1 MQSIDLKTIGF
12 WLGIISFLLVLYLP
26 NPEGLS
32 SEGRV
37 TAAVFLLMG
46 IWWAFEAIP
55 LQVTALMP
63 LILFPLLSV
72 EEIAVISREYM
83 NKVQFLFAG
92 GFIIALAIQKWS
104 LHKRVALN
112 ILKFSGLN
120 SRGIVASFMVASAVL
135 SMWVMN
141 TSTAI
146 MLLPVGISVIKV
158 ISDTVNDISDNQ
170 KFNFQLCLL
179 LGIAYAAS
187 VGGIATPI
195 GTSPNGVLIQFASNN
210 YDYDI
215 GFANWIS
222 IGLPITLGLGPLIW
236 IFLTRIIF
244 PVNFSATQESK
255 EKLNLMLKEL
265 GPMSNEEKKVI
276 VVFLITAFFWIF
288 RQLIDNLPGLSL
300 LDDSVIAIT
309 GAVSLFFINESNN
322 KNKLLIWDDV
332 QSGFPWGLIFLFGG
346 GMALAYV
353 VNDSGLAL
361 WLASLIPSETYFWII
376 LLTVIVMVILLT
388 ELTSNL
394 TTTITFLPVVASV
407 GLNMGIDPLLLIL
420 PLTISASCAF
430 MLPVA
435 TPPNSIVYASNLI
448 PIQKMVRAGIF
459 INVSSIL
466 YVFIISYFLIPNLI

>member
-1 MQSIDLKTIGF
+1 MPSIDLKTVGF
-12 WLGIISFLLVLYLP
+12 WFGIISFLLVLFLP

-32 SEGRV
+32 SDGRI

-55 LQVTALMP
+55 LQITALMP
-63 LILFPLLSV
+63 LILFPLLNV

-92 GFIIALAIQKWS
+92 GFIIALAIQKWD

-120 SRGIVASFMVASAVL
+120 SQGIVASFMVASAVL

-158 ISDTVNDISDNQ
+158 INDTVNEITDNQ

-222 IGLPITLGLGPLIW
+222 IGLPITLGLGPIIW

-255 EKLNLMLKEL
+255 DKLNSMLKEL

-288 RQLIDNLPGLSL
+288 RQLIDNLPGLAL
-300 LDDSVIAIT
+300 LDDSVIAIS
-309 GAVSLFFINESNN
+309 GAVSLFFIKERNN

-332 QSGFPWGLIFLFGG
+332 QNGFPWGLIFLFGG
-346 GMALAYV
+346 GMALAFV

-376 LLTVIVMVILLT
+376 LLTVFVMVVLLT

-459 INVSSIL
+459 INASSIL

>member
-1 MQSIDLKTIGF
+1 MSSIDLKTIGF
-12 WLGIISFLLVLYLP
+12 WFGIISFLLVLFLP

-32 SEGRV
+32 SEGRI

-63 LILFPLLSV
+63 LILFPLLNV

-92 GFIIALAIQKWS
+92 GFIIALAIQKWG

-120 SRGIVASFMVASAVL
+120 SQGIVASFMVASAVL

-158 ISDTVNDISDNQ
+158 INDTVNDITDNQ

-222 IGLPITLGLGPLIW
+222 IGLPITLGLGPIIW

-255 EKLNLMLKEL
+255 DKLNSMLKEL

-288 RQLIDNLPGLSL
+288 RQLIDNLPGLTL
-300 LDDSVIAIT
+300 LDDSVIAIS
-309 GAVSLFFINESNN
+309 GAVSLFFIKERKN

-332 QSGFPWGLIFLFGG
+332 QNGFPWGLIFLFGG

-376 LLTVIVMVILLT
+376 LLTVIVMVVLLT

-459 INVSSIL
+459 INASSIL

>member
-1 MQSIDLKTIGF
+1 MRSIDLKVFGF
-12 WLGIISFLLVLYLP
+12 WLGITSFLLVLFLP

-32 SEGRV
+32 SEGRI

-63 LILFPLLSV
+63 LVLFPLLN
-72 EEIAVISREYM
+72 IQDIGVISREYM

-92 GFIIALAIQKWS
+92 GFIIAIAIQKWG

-120 SRGIVASFMVASAVL
+120 SRGIIASFMVASAVL

-146 MLLPVGISVIKV
+146 MLLPVGVSVIKV
-158 ISDTVNDISDNQ
+158 INDTVNNVAENE
-170 KFNFQLCLL
+170 KYNFQLCLL

-210 YDYDI
+210 YNYDI

-222 IGLPITLGLGPLIW
+222 IGLPITIGLAPLIW
-236 IFLTRIIF
+236 FLLTYVIF
-244 PVNFSATQESK
+244 PVNFSASQESK
-255 EKLNLMLKEL
+255 DKLDSMLKEL
-265 GPMSNEEKKVI
+265 GSMSNEEKKVI
-276 VVFLITAFFWIF
+276 IVFISTAFFWIF
-288 RQLIDNLPGLSL
+288 RQLLDDLPGLSL

-309 GAVSLFFINESNN
+309 GAISLFFIKEKKS
-322 KNKLLIWDDV
+322 KNKLLLWDDV
-332 QSGFPWGLIFLFGG
+332 QNGFPWGLIFLFGG

-376 LLTVIVMVILLT
+376 LITVIVMVIFLT

-407 GLNMGIDPLLLIL
+407 GLNLGINPLLLIL

-459 INVSSIL
+459 INVSSII
-466 YVFIISYFLIPNLI
+466 YIFFISYFLIPNLI

>member
-1 MQSIDLKTIGF
+1 MLSIDLKTIGF
-12 WLGIISFLLVLYLP
+12 WFGIISFLLILFLP

-32 SEGRV
+32 SEGRI

-63 LILFPLLSV
+63 LILFPLLNV

-92 GFIIALAIQKWS
+92 GFIIALAIQKWG

-120 SRGIVASFMVASAVL
+120 SQGIVASFMVASAVL

-158 ISDTVNDISDNQ
+158 INDTVNEITDNQ

-210 YDYDI
+210 YNYDI

-222 IGLPITLGLGPLIW
+222 IGLPITLGLGPIIW

-255 EKLNLMLKEL
+255 DKLNSMLKEL

-288 RQLIDNLPGLSL
+288 RQLIDNLPGLAL
-300 LDDSVIAIT
+300 LDDSVIAIS
-309 GAVSLFFINESNN
+309 GAVSLFFIKERKN

-332 QSGFPWGLIFLFGG
+332 QNGFPWGLIFLFGG
-346 GMALAYV
+346 GMALAFV

-376 LLTVIVMVILLT
+376 LLTVIVMVVLLT

-459 INVSSIL
+459 INASSIL

>member
-1 MQSIDLKTIGF
+1 MQFIDLKTIGF
-12 WLGIISFLLVLYLP
+12 WLGIVSFLLVLYLP

-92 GFIIALAIQKWS
+92 GFIIALAIQKWN

-255 EKLNLMLKEL
+255 EKLNSMLKEL

-376 LLTVIVMVILLT
+376 LLTVIVMVVLLT

>member
-1 MQSIDLKTIGF
+1 MPSIDLKTIGF
-12 WLGIISFLLVLYLP
+12 WFGIISFLLVLFLP

-32 SEGRV
+32 SEGRI

-63 LILFPLLSV
+63 LILFPLLNV

-92 GFIIALAIQKWS
+92 GFIIALAIQKWG

-120 SRGIVASFMVASAVL
+120 SQGIVASFMVASAVL

-158 ISDTVNDISDNQ
+158 IKDTVSDITDNQ

-222 IGLPITLGLGPLIW
+222 IGLPITLGLGPIIW

-255 EKLNLMLKEL
+255 DKLNSMLKEL

-288 RQLIDNLPGLSL
+288 RQLIDNLPGLAL
-300 LDDSVIAIT
+300 LDDSVIAIS
-309 GAVSLFFINESNN
+309 GAVSLFFIKERKN

-332 QSGFPWGLIFLFGG
+332 QNGFPWGLIFLFGG
-346 GMALAYV
+346 GMALAFV

-376 LLTVIVMVILLT
+376 LLTVIVMVVLLT

-459 INVSSIL
+459 INASSIL

>member
-1 MQSIDLKTIGF
+1 MSSIDLKTIGF
-12 WLGIISFLLVLYLP
+12 WFGIISFLLVLFLP

-32 SEGRV
+32 SEGRI

-63 LILFPLLSV
+63 LILFPLLNV
-72 EEIAVISREYM
+72 EEIALISREYM

-92 GFIIALAIQKWS
+92 GFIIALAIQKWG

-120 SRGIVASFMVASAVL
+120 SQGIVASFMVASAVL

-158 ISDTVNDISDNQ
+158 INDTVSDITDNQ

-222 IGLPITLGLGPLIW
+222 IGLPITLGLGPIIW

-255 EKLNLMLKEL
+255 DNLNSMLKEL

-288 RQLIDNLPGLSL
+288 RQLIDNLPGLAL
-300 LDDSVIAIT
+300 LDDSVIAIS
-309 GAVSLFFINESNN
+309 GAVSLFFIKERKN

-332 QSGFPWGLIFLFGG
+332 QNGFPWGLIFLFGG
-346 GMALAYV
+346 GMALAFV

-361 WLASLIPSETYFWII
+361 WLASLIPSETFFWII
-376 LLTVIVMVILLT
+376 LLTVIVMVVLLT

-459 INVSSIL
+459 INASSIL

>member
-1 MQSIDLKTIGF
+1 MKSIDLKVFGF
-12 WLGIISFLLVLYLP
+12 WLGITSFLLVLYLP
-26 NPEGLS
+26 NPDGLS
-32 SEGRV
+32 SDGRI

-63 LILFPLLSV
+63 LVLFPLLN
-72 EEIAVISREYM
+72 IQDIGVISREYM

-92 GFIIALAIQKWS
+92 GFIIAIAIQKWG

-112 ILKFSGLN
+112 ILKYSGLN
-120 SRGIVASFMVASAVL
+120 SRGIIASFMIASAVL

-158 ISDTVNDISDNQ
+158 ISDTVNNVT
-170 KFNFQLCLL
+170 KNEKYNFQLCLL

-210 YDYDI
+210 YNYDI

-222 IGLPITLGLGPLIW
+222 IGLPITIGLAPLIW
-236 IFLTRIIF
+236 FLLTYVIF
-244 PVNFSATQESK
+244 PVNFSANQESK
-255 EKLNLMLKEL
+255 DKLDSMLKEL
-265 GPMSNEEKKVI
+265 GSMSNEEKKVI
-276 VVFLITAFFWIF
+276 IVFITTAFFWIF
-288 RQLIDNLPGLSL
+288 RQLLDDLPGLSL

-309 GAVSLFFINESNN
+309 GAISLFFINEKES
-322 KNKLLIWDDV
+322 KNKLLLWDDV
-332 QSGFPWGLIFLFGG
+332 QNGFPWGLIFLFGG

-376 LLTVIVMVILLT
+376 LITVIVMVIFLT

-407 GLNMGIDPLLLIL
+407 GLNLGINPLLLIL

-459 INVSSIL
+459 INVSSII
-466 YVFIISYFLIPNLI
+466 YIFFISYFLFPNLI

>member
-1 MQSIDLKTIGF
+1 MLSIDLKTIGF
-12 WLGIISFLLVLYLP
+12 WFGIISFLLILFLP

-32 SEGRV
+32 SEGRI

-63 LILFPLLSV
+63 LILFPLLNV

-92 GFIIALAIQKWS
+92 GFIIALAIQKWG

-120 SRGIVASFMVASAVL
+120 SQGIVASFMVASAVL

-158 ISDTVNDISDNQ
+158 INDTVSDITDNQ

-222 IGLPITLGLGPLIW
+222 IGLPITLGLGPIIW

-255 EKLNLMLKEL
+255 DKLNSMLKEL

-288 RQLIDNLPGLSL
+288 RQLIDNLPGLAL
-300 LDDSVIAIT
+300 LDDSVIAIS
-309 GAVSLFFINESNN
+309 GAVSLFFIKERKN

-332 QSGFPWGLIFLFGG
+332 QNGFPWGLIFLFGG
-346 GMALAYV
+346 GMALAFV

-376 LLTVIVMVILLT
+376 LLTVIVMVVLLT

-407 GLNMGIDPLLLIL
+407 GLNMGMDPLLLIL

-459 INVSSIL
+459 INASSIL

>member
-1 MQSIDLKTIGF
+1 MLSIDLKTIGF
-12 WLGIISFLLVLYLP
+12 WFGIISFLLVLFLP

-32 SEGRV
+32 SEGRI

-63 LILFPLLSV
+63 LILFPLLNV

-92 GFIIALAIQKWS
+92 GFIIALAIQKWD

-120 SRGIVASFMVASAVL
+120 SQGIVASFMVASAVL

-158 ISDTVNDISDNQ
+158 INDTVNDITDNQ

-222 IGLPITLGLGPLIW
+222 IGLPITLGLGPIIW

-255 EKLNLMLKEL
+255 DKLNSMLKEL

-276 VVFLITAFFWIF
+276 VVFLVTAFFWIF
-288 RQLIDNLPGLSL
+288 RQLIDNLPGLAL
-300 LDDSVIAIT
+300 LDDSVIAIS
-309 GAVSLFFINESNN
+309 GAVSLFFIKERNN

-332 QSGFPWGLIFLFGG
+332 QNGFPWGLIFLFGG
-346 GMALAYV
+346 GMALAFV

-376 LLTVIVMVILLT
+376 LLTVIVMVVLLT

-459 INVSSIL
+459 INISSIL